1 MASPLCIS
9 VLLLIMST
17 STAAIAVAPS
27 SRSGRPSKRNGSSTD
42 LAALL
47 AFKAQLSDPAGVLGG
62 NWTATTSFCK
72 WVGVSCGGRWRQ
84 RVAAIELPGVP
95 LQGSLSPHLGNLS
108 FLSVLNLT
116 NASLAGA
123 IPSDIGRLRR
133 LKVLDL
139 GHNALSSGIP
149 ATIGNLTRL
158 QLLHLQFNLLSGPI
172 PAELRRLRELR
183 AMKIQRNYLAG
194 SIPSD
199 LFNNTPL
206 LTHLNMGNNSLSG
219 PIPRCIGSL
228 PLQYLN
234 LQVNNLSGLVPQSIF
249 NMSSLRVL
257 GLAMNTLSGALAMP
271 GGPSNTSFSLPAVE
285 FFSVGRNRFTLPMT
299 IGDMNSLRL
308 LVIVENHL
316 RGDLGFLSVLSN
328 CRMLSVFQFSTNH
341 FAGTLVPDHVGNL
354 SSNMRVFAA
363 SDNMIAGSL
372 PATIS
377 NLTDLEILDLAG
389 NQLQNPVPEPI
400 MMMESIQFL
409 DLSGNRLSGT
419 IPWNAATN
427 LKNVEIMFLDSNEF
441 SGSIPSGIGNLS
453 NLELLGLREN
463 QFTSTIPAS
472 LFHHDRLIGIDLSQN
487 LLSGTLPVD
496 IILKQ
501 MNIMDLSANLL
512 VGSLPD
518 SLGQLQMMTY
528 LNISLN
534 SFHGPIP
541 PSFEK
546 LISMKTLDLSHN
558 NISGAIPKYLAN
570 LTVLTSL
577 NLSFNELRGQIP
589 EAGVVF
595 SNITRRSLEGNP
607 GLCGAARLGFPPCLT
622 EPPAHQGYAHIL
634 KYLLPAVVVV
644 ITSVGAVASCLCVMR
659 NKKRH
664 QAGNSTA
671 TDDDMA
677 NHQLVSYHELARATE
692 NFSDANL
699 LGSGSFG
706 KVFKGQLSNGLVVAV
721 KVIRMH
727 MEQAAARFDAECCVL
742 RMARH
747 RNLIRILNTCSN
759 LDFRALVLQ
768 YMPNGSLE
776 ELLRSDGG
784 MRLGFVERLDI
795 VLDVSMAME
804 YLHHEHCE
812 VVLHCDLKP
821 SNVLFDED
829 MTAHVADFGIA
840 RILLDDENSMISAS
854 MPGTIGY
861 MAPEY
866 GSVGKASRKS
876 DVFSYGIMLLEV
888 FTGKKPTD
896 AMFVGE
902 LSLRHWVHQAFPEG
916 LVQVVDARIL
926 LDDASAATSSL
937 NGFLVAVMELGL
949 LCSADSPDQR
959 TTMKDVVV
967 TLKKVR
973 KDYIKTIAMSTSAT
987 QEQ

>member
-1 MASPLCIS
+1 
-9 VLLLIMST
+9 LILY
-17 STAAIAVAPS
+17 
-27 SRSGRPSKRNGSSTD
+27 D
-42 LAALL
+42 
-47 AFKAQLSDPAGVLGG
+47 
-62 NWTATTSFCK
+62 
-72 WVGVSCGGRWRQ
+72 
-84 RVAAIELPGVP
+84 
-95 LQGSLSPHLGNLS
+95 
-108 FLSVLNLT
+108 
-116 NASLAGA
+116 
-123 IPSDIGRLRR
+123 
-133 LKVLDL
+133 
-139 GHNALSSGIP
+139 
-149 ATIGNLTRL
+149 
-158 QLLHLQFNLLSGPI
+158 NLLTG
-172 PAELRRLRELR
+172 
-183 AMKIQRNYLAG
+183 
-194 SIPSD
+194 
-199 LFNNTPL
+199 
-206 LTHLNMGNNSLSG
+206 H
-219 PIPRCIGSL
+219 
-228 PLQYLN
+228 
-234 LQVNNLSGLVPQSIF
+234 
-249 NMSSLRVL
+249 
-257 GLAMNTLSGALAMP
+257 
-271 GGPSNTSFSLPAVE
+271 
-285 FFSVGRNRFTLPMT
+285 VGWTVAYE
-299 IGDMNSLRL
+299 IGDMNSLRGL
-308 LVIVENHL
+308 SIAENYL
-316 RGDLGFLSVLSN
+316 RGDLGFLSILSN
-328 CRMLSVFQFSTNH
+328 CRMLSTLEFHTNH

-354 SSNMRVFAA
+354 SSNMRLFAA
-363 SDNMIAGSL
+363 YDNMIAGGL

-377 NLTDLEILDLAG
+377 NLTDLEILHLAG

-400 MMMESIQFL
+400 MMMESIRFL
-409 DLSGNRLSGT
+409 VLSGNRLSGT

-427 LKNVEIMFLDSNEF
+427 LKNVEIMYLDSNEF
-441 SGSIPSGIGNLS
+441 SGSIPSGIDGQM
-453 NLELLGLREN
+453 GLISEN

-501 MNIMDLSANLL
+501 MDRMDLSANRL

-528 LNISLN
+528 LNLSLD

-589 EAGVVF
+589 EAGVF

-607 GLCGAARLGFPPCLT
+607 GLCGDARLGFPPCLT
-622 EPPAHQGYAHIL
+622 EPPAHQSYAHIL

-644 ITSVGAVASCLCVMR
+644 ITFVGAVASCLCVMR

-664 QAGNSTA
+664 QAGNSAA

-677 NHQLVSYHELARATE
+677 NHQLVSYHELARATK

-747 RNLIRILNTCSN
+747 RNMIRILNTCSN

-821 SNVLFDED
+821 SNVLFD
-829 MTAHVADFGIA
+829 
-840 RILLDDENSMISAS
+840 RIFLYFSPSSEKNS
-854 MPGTIGY
+854 
-861 MAPEY
+861 
-866 GSVGKASRKS
+866 
-876 DVFSYGIMLLEV
+876 
-888 FTGKKPTD
+888 
-896 AMFVGE
+896 
-902 LSLRHWVHQAFPEG
+902 
-916 LVQVVDARIL
+916 
-926 LDDASAATSSL
+926 
-937 NGFLVAVMELGL
+937 
-949 LCSADSPDQR
+949 
-959 TTMKDVVV
+959 
-967 TLKKVR
+967 
-973 KDYIKTIAMSTSAT
+973 
-987 QEQ
+987 